1 MLLDAGGEGADPEGV
16 VHEGAEAV
24 AEGGE
29 PLYWLPSA
37 SAQQLG
43 VCWPFTP
50 SNAVFW
56 QSTDQSARIGP
67 WMK

>member
-29 PLYWLPSA
+29 PLYWMCQEWDDRGDWSA
-37 SAQQLG
+37 
-43 VCWPFTP
+43 
-50 SNAVFW
+50 
-56 QSTDQSARIGP
+56 
-67 WMK
+67 